1 MKMGNSPVIFNE
13 QCFHVDAKI
22 SRNKI
27 NYLYK
32 VLEMFGLLHLR
43 NRDRNYIF
51 IFVKRELSKGF
62 ISTMSETLERQR
74 IAN

>member
-1 MKMGNSPVIFNE
+1 MKMGNSLVIFNV

-22 SRNKI
+22 SSNKI

-32 VLEMFGLLHLR
+32 ALEMFGLLHLC
-43 NRDRNYIF
+43 NCDRKCIF
-51 IFVKRELSKGF
+51 IFVKRELSKEF
-62 ISTMSETLERQR
+62 ISTKSETLERQR